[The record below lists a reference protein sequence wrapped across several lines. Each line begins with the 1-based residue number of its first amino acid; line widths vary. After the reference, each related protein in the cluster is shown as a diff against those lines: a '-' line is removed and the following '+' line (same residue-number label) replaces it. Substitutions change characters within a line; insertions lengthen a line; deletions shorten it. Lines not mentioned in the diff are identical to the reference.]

1 MNNNY
6 ISKYAKHDTHF
17 ARTDPFKHGYF
28 DEDSSLSFS
37 SKLFAGLGLTGL
49 IVTLALLPEIVKALL
64 W

>member
-17 ARTDPFKHGYF
+17 ARTDPFKYGYF
-28 DEDSSLSFS
+28 DEDSNMPVFAKVL
-37 SKLFAGLGLTGL
+37 AGLGFACF
-49 IVTLALLPEIVKALL
+49 IVALALLPEITKALL